1 LFLGR
6 FDDDKASRTLWST
19 KIIRVTL
26 LCTRVEFAFGL
37 SGVGRGTDVS
47 HHPFS
52 GTRTRSG
59 DGRIAEQYVG
69 AKRAQVQPWWRS
81 AGRALFNI
89 KLNFGFN
96 ACPALRGNRAN

>member
-1 LFLGR
+1 MTVPR
-6 FDDDKASRTLWST
+6 
-19 KIIRVTL
+19 
-26 LCTRVEFAFGL
+26 TRVEFVFGL

-59 DGRIAEQYVG
+59 DGLMAERYAG
-69 AKRAQVQPWWRS
+69 SKRAQVQPWWRG
-81 AGRALFNI
+81 AGYAVFNI

-96 ACPALRGNRAN
+96 ACPALRGNDAT

>member
-1 LFLGR
+1 MMIKHPECFGVH
-6 FDDDKASRTLWST
+6 KTIS
-19 KIIRVTL
+19 VTV

-59 DGRIAEQYVG
+59 DSRFAEQYVG
-69 AKRAQVQPWWRS
+69 AKRAQVQPWRLN
-81 AGRALFNI
+81 AGRAVFKLR
-89 KLNFGFN
+89 LNFGFN
-96 ACPALRGNRAN
+96 ACPALRGNHAT